1 MAKKRRVGVSRGD
14 RVFDIVNTTVLLL
27 FALLCILPMINV
39 FAISLSHNS
48 AVMANKVIFWPVR
61 FSTTSYRYVMQKQQ
75 FLQSFAT
82 TIKRVILGLSVNLL
96 LIVLTAYP
104 LSKETTS
111 FKWRTFYA
119 WVFFITMLFNGGLIP
134 TYMVVK
140 ETGLLD
146 RIWAL
151 VLPNAIPV
159 FNAILL
165 LNFFRQVPKELE
177 EAAFM
182 DGAGH
187 WRTLFRIYLPVSKP
201 AIATITLYIVVFHW
215 NQWFDG
221 LIYMNRPSNY
231 PLQSY
236 LRTIII
242 ERDLEMVS
250 EDQWRDLQEI
260 SDRTVKSAQ
269 IFLAAIPVLMVYP
282 FLQRYFVKGM
292 VLGSVKG

>member
-1 MAKKRRVGVSRGD
+1 MAKKKRVALSKGD
-14 RVFDIVNTTVLLL
+14 RIFDILNVTMLLL
-27 FALLCILPMINV
+27 FAFLCILPMIHV
-39 FAISLSHNS
+39 LAISLSHNS
-48 AVMANKVIFWPVR
+48 AVMANKVVLWPVR
-61 FSTTSYRYVMQKQQ
+61 FSTTSYKYVMQKRQ
-75 FLQSFAT
+75 FLQSFST
-82 TIKRVILGLSVNLL
+82 TLQRVAIGLSVNLF
-96 LIVLTAYP
+96 LIVLSAYP
-104 LSKETTS
+104 LSKEATS
-111 FKWRTFYA
+111 FKWRTLYA
-119 WVFFITMLFNGGLIP
+119 WIFFVTMLFNGGLIP

-187 WRTLFRIYLPVSKP
+187 WRTLFQIYLPVSKP

-242 ERDLEMVS
+242 ERDLEIVS
-250 EDQWRDLQEI
+250 EDQWRDLAEI
-260 SDRTVKSAQ
+260 SNRTIKSAQ
-269 IFLAAIPVLMVYP
+269 IFLAAVPVLLVYP